1 MPTIDNYSYH
11 LGAADCFC
19 EMVAAGVKKIALSHP
34 CDSKEL
40 RDCFLNDFDKLCK
53 KYNVRYYVENEPFL
67 TVLFPE
73 SMNRGKFN
81 VIFYCEE
88 RYLEE
93 YLSLKKQKK
102 EFIDSGN
109 YTDSNKRA
117 VAYNYGKLL
126 SYSDEGIQRL
136 LNKNTDLNK

>member
-1 MPTIDNYSYH
+1 MAVIDNYSYH

-40 RDCFLNDFDKLCK
+40 RDSFLSDFDRLCV
-53 KYNVRYYVENEPFL
+53 KYSVKYYVENEPFL

-73 SMNRGKFN
+73 AMNKGKYN
-81 VIFYCEE
+81 VIFYCED
-88 RYLEE
+88 RYLDE
-93 YLSLKKQKK
+93 YLSLKKQKEK
-102 EFIDSGN
+102 LIINHS
-109 YTDSNKRA
+109 YTDYNKKA
-117 VAYNYGKLL
+117 IAYAYGKLL

-136 LNKNTDLNK
+136 FSKNSDIL

>member
-1 MPTIDNYSYH
+1 MPAIDNYSYH

-40 RDCFLNDFDKLCK
+40 RDSFLNDFDKLCK

-109 YTDSNKRA
+109 YTDSNKKA
-117 VAYNYGKLL
+117 IAYNYGKLL

>member
-19 EMVAAGVKKIALSHP
+19 EMVAAGVKKIAFSHP
-34 CDSKEL
+34 CDNKEL
-40 RDCFLNDFDKLCK
+40 RDSFLGDFDKLCQ
-53 KYNVRYYVENEPFL
+53 KYNVKYYIENDPFL

-73 SMNRGKFN
+73 SMNKGKYN
-81 VIFYCEE
+81 VIFYCEDK
-88 RYLEE
+88 YLDE

-102 EFIDSGN
+102 ELIENDN
-109 YTDSNKRA
+109 YTDANKKA
-117 VAYNYGKLL
+117 IAYRYGKLL

-136 LNKNTDLNK
+136 LDKNPDTH

>member
-1 MPTIDNYSYH
+1 MPVIDNYSYH

-40 RDCFLNDFDKLCK
+40 RDSFLEDFDKLCA
-53 KYNVRYYVENEPFL
+53 KYNVKYYVENEPFL

-81 VIFYCEE
+81 VIFYVDEK
-88 RYLEE
+88 YLRQ
-93 YLSLKKQKK
+93 YLRLKM
-102 EFIDSGN
+102 D
-109 YTDSNKRA
+109 KRVLLA
-117 VAYNYGKLL
+117 NGTYNGEDRTNLARAYGRLL
-126 SYSDEGIQRL
+126 SYSDEGIERL
-136 LNKNTDLNK
+136 LNKNSEKE